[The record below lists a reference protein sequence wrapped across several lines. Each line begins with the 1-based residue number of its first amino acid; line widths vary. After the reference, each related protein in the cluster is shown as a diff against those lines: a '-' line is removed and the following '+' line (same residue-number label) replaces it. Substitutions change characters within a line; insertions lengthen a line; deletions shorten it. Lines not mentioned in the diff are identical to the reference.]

1 MFHVKQFDELSKLN
15 TFLKTESIIL
25 SEQQIVKLKIYLTEL
40 IQFAAKHRIIS
51 INDIDNIVSRHF
63 LSSFYFVKNIKDII
77 KESDEILDLGSG
89 AGFPGIVLSIYLPNR
104 VTLVDSNRKK
114 SLFLSR
120 IKKELSLNC
129 EVINERIE
137 NFVTESNRQFTLI
150 TARALASIG
159 DLIDLTSPLLNK
171 SVLHT
176 IKGLNF
182 REELSGNEAEYLII
196 ENTIADTWIKY
207 SEYLNN
213 KIYISISSK

>member
-1 MFHVKQFDELSKLN
+1 MFHVKQFDELSNLN

-25 SEQQIVKLKIYLTEL
+25 SEQQIVKLKIYLTKL

-89 AGFPGIVLSIYLPNR
+89 AGFPGIILSIYFPNK
-104 VTLVDSNRKK
+104 VTMVDSNRKK

-120 IKKELSLNC
+120 IQKDLSLNC
-129 EVINERIE
+129 KVINERIE
-137 NFVTESNRQFTLI
+137 IFVSKSNRQFNLI
-150 TARALASIG
+150 TARALASISE
-159 DLIDLTSPLLNK
+159 LIDLTSPLLNK
-171 SVLHT
+171 SALHT

-182 REELSGNEAEYLII
+182 REELSGNETGYLIVEHTVTDI
-196 ENTIADTWIKY
+196 WKEFSNY
-207 SEYLNN
+207 FSN
-213 KIYISISSK
+213 KVYIIISSK